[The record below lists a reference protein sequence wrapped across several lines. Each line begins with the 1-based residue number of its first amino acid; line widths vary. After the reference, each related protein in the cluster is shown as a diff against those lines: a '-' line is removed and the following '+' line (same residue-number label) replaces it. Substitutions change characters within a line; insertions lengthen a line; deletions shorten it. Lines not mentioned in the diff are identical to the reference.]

1 MTIKFEMSKESA
13 NKFNVYLDN
22 PLSIVQGF
30 MLALI
35 NIRI

>member
-1 MTIKFEMSKESA
+1 LTIKFELVKESS